1 MFKFI
6 VSLLLFS
13 SLSFAE
19 CSKAVTYLKEN
30 DIAKC
35 SGYLFSPEKE
45 QEVRIKIDQF
55 EPMEKLIKNQDEL
68 INVLNQ
74 RVQLTHA
81 QNLELE
87 GFLQKRSDFNVYVNV
102 AFFLAGAFLTGIIA
116 SNVNK

>member
-6 VSLLLFS
+6 LSALLFS
-13 SLSFAE
+13 SLTFAE
-19 CSKAVTYLKEN
+19 CNKAVTYLKKNE
-30 DIAKC
+30 ITKC

-68 INVLNQ
+68 ISVLNQ
-74 RVQLTHA
+74 RVQLAHA

-87 GFLQKRSDFNVYVNV
+87 NFLQKRSDFNVYTNV
-102 AFFLAGAFLTGIIA
+102 AFFLAGAFLTGLIA
-116 SNVNK
+116 SNVGK